1 MRGRKKVLG
10 LAEEDIP
17 SLRKTM
23 AEGWFYL
30 GAFALLIFLLIFLQQ
45 ESIAP
50 YYATAALLVLNQFS
64 PQHRLDLSGAV
75 DLMYSVGKLLIELVV
90 VLAGV
95 GLIVG
100 SMSLTGLSG
109 TLVNDLLSM
118 AGDDIGLL
126 LFMGAV
132 TSFVPGI
139 GMTVTAAYH
148 LSRRGTGPGA
158 C

>member
-1 MRGRKKVLG
+1 MWLQPRRYRRFYFASLYMQIDAYAGRENVVG

-17 SLRKTM
+17 SLAKTI

-64 PQHRLDLSGAV
+64 PKHRLDLSGAV
-75 DLMYSVGKLLIELVV
+75 DLMY
-90 VLAGV
+90 GV
-95 GLIVG
+95 A
-100 SMSLTGLSG
+100 S
-109 TLVNDLLSM
+109 
-118 AGDDIGLL
+118 
-126 LFMGAV
+126 
-132 TSFVPGI
+132 
-139 GMTVTAAYH
+139 
-148 LSRRGTGPGA
+148 